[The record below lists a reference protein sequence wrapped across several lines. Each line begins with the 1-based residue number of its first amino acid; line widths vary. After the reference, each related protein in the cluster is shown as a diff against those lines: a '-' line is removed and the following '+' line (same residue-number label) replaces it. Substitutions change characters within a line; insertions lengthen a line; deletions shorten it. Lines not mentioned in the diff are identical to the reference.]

1 LAALA
6 AEDGRQLSEL
16 QLSSPPVWDGLA
28 AANGKLYLT
37 TMDGKVLCFNAK
49 P

>member
-1 LAALA
+1 LAAFA

-16 QLSSPPVWDGLA
+16 QLPSPPVWDGLA

-37 TMDGKVLCFNAK
+37 LMDGKVLCLAAK